1 MTRVTTP
8 LAVSADYADAL
19 LAARRAKNWAFL
31 LLVLFLIG
39 QIAIF
44 FMVRYDVI
52 KLGGRD
58 SGATVS
64 VETPTTGPSE
74 AHVRIDD
81 VASYATGVVVFAA
94 TALAILL
101 SLVLMLIVFT
111 LLQGRLL
118 GVGHVTSALVWS
130 FLLVILLLP
139 WQRFYSG
146 GATSPATQSVSS
158 RDDFRLP
165 GVLYTWPELAHDAK
179 FTHDNMGYAILKYVR
194 FVGAPLF
201 ALVVLFMVQA
211 KSGRGVKYAL
221 GEAEVHVDVTTDV

>member
-1 MTRVTTP
+1 MTRIATP
-8 LAVSADYADAL
+8 LAVSAGYADAL

-31 LLVLFLIG
+31 LLVLLLIG

-44 FMVRYDVI
+44 FMVRHNVI
-52 KLGGRD
+52 HLGGVD
-58 SGATVS
+58 AGPTMS
-64 VETPTTGPSE
+64 VETPATGPSTDR
-74 AHVRIDD
+74 ARLDD
-81 VASYATGVVVFAA
+81 VASYATGVTVFAA

-101 SLVLMLIVFT
+101 SLVLLLIALT

-118 GVGHVTSALVWS
+118 GVAHVTSALVWS
-130 FLLVILLLP
+130 FLLIILLLP

-146 GATSPATQSVSS
+146 GPVSPATQSVSS

-165 GVLYTWPELAHDAK
+165 GVLYTWPELAHDAH

-201 ALVVLFMVQA
+201 ALLVLFMIQA

-221 GEAEVHVDVTTDV
+221 GESEVHVEVATE